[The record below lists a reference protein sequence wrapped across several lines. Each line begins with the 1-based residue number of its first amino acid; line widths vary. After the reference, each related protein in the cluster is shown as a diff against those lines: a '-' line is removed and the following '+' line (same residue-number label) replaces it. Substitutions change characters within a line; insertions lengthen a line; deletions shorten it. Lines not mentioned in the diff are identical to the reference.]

1 MVLCIEGFFPDGH
14 ENQFLQF
21 ELDAAPE
28 FNQKI
33 LELVGWKSL
42 QDGVNYGVLD
52 LTEKQVRGIEDIL
65 GKSIPSEL
73 DLCISVFA

>member
-21 ELDAAPE
+21 ELNVAPE
-28 FNQKI
+28 FNQKV
-33 LELVGWKSL
+33 LKSVGWNSL

-52 LTEKQVRGIEDIL
+52 LTEKQVREIEDIL
-65 GKSIPSEL
+65 GYPMPSEL